1 MLKYIL
7 VTVAVLVVSLPAAA
21 QSTSKLVE
29 RYTPLAG
36 SQGNSKLLVTGL
48 RDGTEVK
55 LSDGTTIT
63 PKTGKMGNGNV
74 DNALALAEADL
85 KRQGI
90 TNPTSE
96 QLKTSLNGVLQQRAD
111 GKGWGQIAQSMGI
124 KLGDVKRSDKAQP
137 SQERTATRSD
147 KPERAEKA
155 ARPERPDKP
164 ERAERPGR

>member
-1 MLKYIL
+1 MLRYTLAAAAI
-7 VTVAVLVVSLPAAA
+7 LVVSVPAAA
-21 QSTSKLVE
+21 QSTSKLVD

-36 SQGNSKLLVTGL
+36 SQENSRALVSGL
-48 RDGTEVK
+48 RDGKEVK
-55 LSDGTTIT
+55 LSDGTTFT
-63 PKTGKMGNGNV
+63 PKTGKMGNGNI

-96 QLKTSLNGVLQQRAD
+96 QLKTSLEGVLQQRAG
-111 GKGWGQIAQSMGI
+111 GKGWGQIAHSMDV
-124 KLGDVKRSDKAQP
+124 KLGDVKRA
-137 SQERTATRSD
+137 D

-155 ARPERPDKP
+155 ERPQRPEKP

>member
-1 MLKYIL
+1 MKYL
-7 VTVAVLVVSLPAAA
+7 LGTVATIFMLLSLPAVA
-21 QSTSKLVE
+21 QSTSKLID

-36 SQGNSKLLVTGL
+36 SQENSKSLVAGL

-90 TNPTSE
+90 TNPTSA
-96 QLKTSLNGVLQQRAD
+96 QLKTSLDGVLQQRAD

-124 KLGDVKRSDKAQP
+124 KLGDVKRSDKAEP
-137 SQERTATRSD
+137 SQERSN

-155 ARPERPDKP
+155 ERPQRPDKP
-164 ERAERPGR
+164 ERAERSGR

>member
-1 MLKYIL
+1 MLKHSL
-7 VTVAVLVVSLPAAA
+7 VAAAVLAVSLPAVA
-21 QSTSKLVE
+21 QSTSRLVD

-36 SQGNSKLLVTGL
+36 SQENSKSLVTGL
-48 RDGTEVK
+48 RDGKEVK
-55 LSDGTTIT
+55 FSDGTVIT

-90 TNPTSE
+90 TNPTPE

-111 GKGWGQIAQSMGI
+111 GKGWGQIAHSMDL
-124 KLGDVKRSDKAQP
+124 KLGDVKRA
-137 SQERTATRSD
+137 D
-147 KPERAEKA
+147 KPESSQDRVATRGERPQ
-155 ARPERPDKP
+155 RPEKP

>member
-1 MLKYIL
+1 MLKTIL
-7 VTVAVLVVSLPAAA
+7 VSVAMLVLSLPAAA
-21 QSTSKLVE
+21 QSTSKLVD

-36 SQGNSKLLVTGL
+36 SQENSKVLVAGL
-48 RDGTEVK
+48 RDGSEVK

-85 KRQGI
+85 KQQGI
-90 TNPTSE
+90 TNPTSA
-96 QLKTSLNGVLQQRAD
+96 QLKTSLDGILQQRAD
-111 GKGWGQIAQSMGI
+111 GKGWGQIANSMGI

-137 SQERTATRSD
+137 SQDRTAARGD
-147 KPERAEKA
+147 KPQRAEKVE
-155 ARPERPDKP
+155 RPERPDKP

>member
-7 VTVAVLVVSLPAAA
+7 ATVAILVVSLPAAA
-21 QSTSKLVE
+21 QSTSKLVD

-36 SQGNSKLLVTGL
+36 SQENSKLLVTGL
-48 RDGTEVK
+48 RDGTQVK
-55 LSDGTTIT
+55 LSDGTSFT

-96 QLKTSLNGVLQQRAD
+96 QLKTSLTGVLQQRAD
-111 GKGWGQIAQSMGI
+111 GKGWGQIAKSMGI
-124 KLGDVKRSDKAQP
+124 KLGDVKRSDKAPQA
-137 SQERTATRSD
+137 SVTTRGD
-147 KPERAEKA
+147 RPERAEKA
-155 ARPERPDKP
+155 ERPQRPEKP

>member
-1 MLKYIL
+1 MLRTI
-7 VTVAVLVVSLPAAA
+7 VVSVAMLVVSLPAAA
-21 QSTSKLVE
+21 QSTSKLVD

-36 SQGNSKLLVTGL
+36 SQENSKALVAGL
-48 RDGTEVK
+48 RDGSEVK

-85 KRQGI
+85 KKQGI
-90 TNPTSE
+90 TNPTSA
-96 QLKTSLNGVLQQRAD
+96 QLKTSLDGVLQQRAD

-124 KLGDVKRSDKAQP
+124 KLGDVKRSDKAEP
-137 SQERTATRSD
+137 SQERSN

-155 ARPERPDKP
+155 ERPQRPDKP
-164 ERAERPGR
+164 ERAERSGR